1 MNNYDFSTLNDKE
14 FEEISKDLLNSKF
27 KLELQSFRNG
37 RDKGIDLR
45 FSSLKNDNSIIV
57 QVKHYLK
64 SGYSLLKSTI
74 KNDELK
80 KIPNLKC
87 ERYILVTSLDLS
99 VGQKDELKKILT
111 PFVKSTN
118 DIIGQNDLND
128 YISEFKEIEKKY
140 YKLWLSSTTIL
151 QTILNNAIESR
162 TKYFLSQ
169 LDQKIKYYVVTNK
182 IDEANEILKREK
194 ILLIT
199 GQPGIGKTSLAEII
213 LFERAKDGFK
223 IYKVENIKEAEDVI
237 SPDDK
242 EPQIFYFDD
251 FLGANYSEILN
262 SHKTETQLTNFVER
276 IINTPNKYIILTT
289 RTVILNY
296 ATEKY
301 EKISHS
307 SINNRHFE
315 LKLTDYT
322 KYEKALILYNHFYH
336 KNVNKELYDVILYEK
351 FYLEIINHKNYTP
364 RIIEFIT
371 DSTKIKNFTE
381 NQYHQFI
388 LNNLNNPK
396 EIWRYSFNNQ
406 IEHLDKCLLL
416 TLFSFGNEL
425 NETLLQNAFEMRLK
439 FEKTQHNQIIGINQ
453 FNNSIKILLNGFI
466 TSLLYNYDKSQN
478 RYYKFINPSLA
489 DFLINYLAESFS
501 ERKSI
506 ISSITFLEQLN
517 RFDPAK
523 SIIPFEKELQ
533 LILIDKIEKK
543 EIVEL
548 KLANNKVFAKILSTI
563 SIYCKNVNTDK
574 LVCEYLNKIDYKE
587 SWDYTIFL
595 DFKRTIENLE
605 DSPLS
610 FEFIQT
616 NFLEIIENLIDLIDD
631 ELYSTDIILLF
642 EKYEIDYQDYLK
654 TPRGKNKISELI
666 QNIVSVTEENY
677 RDNIKDEVDDFSKIE
692 DIYSE
697 INDIKK
703 NLFETLAVEGIIND
717 SFDVEIDKSYW
728 EERIDE
734 NLFKIQCRE
743 AERYEYEYERKMEG
757 KDSEP
762 QKNIELKIENLFD

>member
-1 MNNYDFSTLNDKE
+1 MSNYDFSTLNDKE

-27 KLELQSFRNG
+27 GFELQSFRNG

-87 ERYILVTSLDLS
+87 ERYILVTSIDLS

-111 PFVKSTN
+111 PHVKSTN
-118 DIIGQNDLND
+118 DIIGQNELND
-128 YISEFKEIEKKY
+128 YLNQFKEIEKKY
-140 YKLWLSSTTIL
+140 YKLWLSSTNVL

-182 IDEANEILKREK
+182 IDEANEILQKEK

-223 IYKVENIKEAEDVI
+223 IHKVENIKEAEDVI
-237 SPDDK
+237 SFDNK

-251 FLGANYSEILN
+251 FLGANYSEIIN
-262 SHKTETQLTNFVER
+262 SHKTETQLTNFAER

-301 EKISHS
+301 EKIGHS
-307 SINNRHFE
+307 SLNNRQFE

-336 KNVNKELYDVILYEK
+336 RGISKKFYDVILNEK
-351 FYLEIINHKNYTP
+351 FYFEIINHKNYTP

-371 DSTKIKNFTE
+371 DITKIKNFNE
-381 NQYHQFI
+381 DEYQQFI

-416 TLFSFGNEL
+416 TLFTFGNEI
-425 NETLLQNAFEMRLK
+425 NEESIQKAFEFRLN
-439 FEKTQHNQIIGINQ
+439 FEKTQHNQIIGANQ
-453 FNNSIKILLNGFI
+453 FHHSIKILLNGFI
-466 TSLLYNYDKSQN
+466 SALLYNYDKSS
-478 RYYKFINPSLA
+478 RRFYKFINPSLA
-489 DFLINYLAESFS
+489 DFLINYIAESYS

-506 ISSITFLEQLN
+506 ISSIIYIEQLN

-523 SIIPFEKELQ
+523 SIIPLEKELQ
-533 LILIDKIEKK
+533 LIIREKIEKK
-543 EIVEL
+543 EFVES
-548 KLANNKVFAKILSTI
+548 AVNSNNAYAKILSTI
-563 SIYCKNVNTDK
+563 SIYCRNVNTDK
-574 LVCEYLNKIDYKE
+574 LVHQYLTKINFKE
-587 SWDYTIFL
+587 IWDYSVFL
-595 DFKRTIENLE
+595 DFKKMIDNLE
-605 DSPLS
+605 DSPSS

-616 NFLEIIENLIDLIDD
+616 NFLDIIENIIDSIDD
-631 ELYSTDIILLF
+631 EIYSTDIVLLF
-642 EKYEIDYQDYLK
+642 EKYNIDYQEYLNS
-654 TPRGKNKISELI
+654 PRGKNKITELI
-666 QNIVSVTEENY
+666 QNIVSTTEDNY
-677 RDNIKDEVDDFSKIE
+677 RYNFKDEVEDFNKIE
-692 DIYSE
+692 SLYSE
-697 INDIKK
+697 INDIKD
-703 NLFETLAVEGIIND
+703 NLFENLAIGNVIND
-717 SFDVEIDKSYW
+717 DFDVEIDKEYW
-728 EERIDE
+728 EEQIEE
-734 NLFKIQCRE
+734 NLMKIQMRE
-743 AERYEYEYERKMEG
+743 SERYEYDYERKIEN
-757 KDSEP
+757 KNPEVP
-762 QKNIELKIENLFD
+762 ENIEQKIENLFD